1 MKQHYIYM
9 LNQKSTDVPIQD
21 VFLSRSDARE
31 SKRMYEMR
39 DGTKYSIVRYKSD
52 KKVR

>member
-21 VFLSRSDARE
+21 VFLSRSEARE

-39 DGTKYSIVRYKSD
+39 DGTKYSIVKFQKHSE
-52 KKVR
+52 VR